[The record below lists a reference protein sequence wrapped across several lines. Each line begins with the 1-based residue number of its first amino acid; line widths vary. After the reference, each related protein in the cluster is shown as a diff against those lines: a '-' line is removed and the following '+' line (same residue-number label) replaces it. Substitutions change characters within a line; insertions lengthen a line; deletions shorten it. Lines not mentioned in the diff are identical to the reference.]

1 MGGATLARPRGRPG
15 GGAERMDIS
24 SIPLFERITQRMS
37 WLGERTRVL
46 SQNIANA
53 DTPGYKP
60 KDVKPLDFE
69 AEMRKLAPVE
79 PARTS
84 QKHMNGTMPPS
95 GDFDVKKSKKF
106 YEQAREENAVVIEEQ
121 MMKVSETQMAYAQ
134 AAGLYKKT
142 FAMWRA
148 ALGPRG

>member
-1 MGGATLARPRGRPG
+1 
-15 GGAERMDIS
+15 MDLS
-24 SIPLFERITQRMS
+24 NIPLFGRIGERMA

-53 DTPGYKP
+53 DTPGYTP

-69 AEMRKLAPVE
+69 AEMRKLNPVE

-84 QKHMNGTMPPS
+84 EKHLTGTVPPA

-106 YEQAREENAVVIEEQ
+106 YEQAAEKNAVVIEEQ
-121 MMKVSETQMAYAQ
+121 MMKLSESQVTYNMMVN
-134 AAGLYKKT
+134 LYRKHVDMFKT
-142 FAMWRA
+142 AI
-148 ALGPRG
+148 GRGN